1 MSDLSLV
8 HYDPNKEIYTV
19 VDASNLGLGAVLL
32 HKEDN
37 GQLKAIAHASRMLLL
52 AEKNYT

>member
-8 HYDPNKEIYTV
+8 HYDPNKEIYV
-19 VDASNLGLGAVLL
+19 VTGASNLCLGAVLL

-37 GQLKAIAHASRMLLL
+37 GQLKLVSHA
-52 AEKNYT
+52 